1 LVAFV
6 VAVVAAEV
14 SRGMLRCMVT
24 FNTLLSVGS
33 LETTMFVAVSFALGS
48 E

>member
-1 LVAFV
+1 VAFV

-14 SRGMLRCMVT
+14 SRGMLRWMVT

-33 LETTMFVAVSFALGS
+33 SETTMFVAVPFALGS